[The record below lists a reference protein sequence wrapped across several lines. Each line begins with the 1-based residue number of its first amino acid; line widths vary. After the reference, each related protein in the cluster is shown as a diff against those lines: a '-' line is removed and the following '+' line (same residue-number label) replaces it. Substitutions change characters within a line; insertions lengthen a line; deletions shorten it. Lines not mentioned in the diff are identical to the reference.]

1 MKQSYDNKK
10 SGMAWKTEK
19 KSSSKKACG
28 CGCNNMN
35 DDDDDEV
42 IELETAEWTS
52 K

>member
-10 SGMAWKTEK
+10 SGAAWKTEN
-19 KSSSKKACG
+19 KASPGKGCG
-28 CGCNNMN
+28 CGCNKMD

-42 IELETAEWTS
+42 VEIETAEWTS

>member
-10 SGMAWKTEK
+10 SGAAWKTVK
-19 KSSSKKACG
+19 NASSDKNCG

-35 DDDDDEV
+35 NDDDDETV
-42 IELETAEWTS
+42 EIETAEWTS

>member
-10 SGMAWKTEK
+10 SGAAWKTVK
-19 KSSSKKACG
+19 NASSGKN

-35 DDDDDEV
+35 DDDDDETV
-42 IELETAEWTS
+42 EIETAEWTS